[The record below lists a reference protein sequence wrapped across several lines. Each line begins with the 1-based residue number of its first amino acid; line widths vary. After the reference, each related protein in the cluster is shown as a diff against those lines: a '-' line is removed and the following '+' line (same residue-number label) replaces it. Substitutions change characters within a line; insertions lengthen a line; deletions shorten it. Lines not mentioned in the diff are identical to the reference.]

1 MRRDG
6 TPIAGKSQKDLVG
19 LHQGNRS
26 RAVMKSL
33 SEIVDRYSSLA
44 TSFGEPVALAA
55 FAFSTEETQ
64 ALFSALDEDYHI
76 SRFLHFSCVGG
87 STFLVS
93 GEPATHVSIEPAIRS
108 LL

>member
-1 MRRDG
+1 
-6 TPIAGKSQKDLVG
+6 
-19 LHQGNRS
+19 
-26 RAVMKSL
+26 MKNL

-44 TSFGEPVALAA
+44 TSFGEPVALDA
-55 FAFSTEETQ
+55 FALSTEETQ

-76 SRFLHFSCVGG
+76 SRFLHFSCVDG
-87 STFLVS
+87 STFLIS